1 MADIQKFNFIKFAC
15 LIIFSIYF
23 FLWSQKIFIFD
34 ERYLLFILIPLSF
47 FFFKEKKNK
56 LENVKFLII
65 VNIFIL
71 LHLTYNLFT
80 YELDIIGII
89 KALMGFILLS
99 YVVYFFKDF
108 LIFNIGKIIG
118 IFLFILLVFFLVEN
132 LFFKNY
138 YSLNNFDCLNG
149 WFYKYNI
156 NLRLFT
162 ENSHFGMMA
171 PAIISYFTFRKNE
184 KFQEKIFS
192 VIIISFL
199 FLFLSTTFIM
209 GTLII
214 MSLILFTSFSNTNYF
229 NKIISCIL
237 IIICLLLIFFKPQC
251 NMRITET
258 INGTITYL
266 KISFTK
272 TKIYANKQLSHKEIA
287 DLKKQKIEKIRKDW
301 ISTLDHNTVNLS
313 SEVILNSYHISFNS
327 LVNNPLGNGLNN
339 YDIAFNKYREQLS
352 DDSFLLNSEDAGNN
366 FSKMITEF
374 GIFSFLIF
382 SIIVYFSFKNFVG
395 LPQKAFFLSIILTQ
409 LMRGAGYYNGAFM
422 LSLLII
428 MTIVSSNKKP
438 QD

>member
-1 MADIQKFNFIKFAC
+1 M
-15 LIIFSIYF
+15 
-23 FLWSQKIFIFD
+23 
-34 ERYLLFILIPLSF
+34 
-47 FFFKEKKNK
+47 
-56 LENVKFLII
+56 NV
-65 VNIFIL
+65 
-71 LHLTYNLFT
+71 
-80 YELDIIGII
+80 
-89 KALMGFILLS
+89 
-99 YVVYFFKDF
+99 
-108 LIFNIGKIIG
+108 
-118 IFLFILLVFFLVEN
+118 
-132 LFFKNY
+132 
-138 YSLNNFDCLNG
+138 
-149 WFYKYNI
+149 
-156 NLRLFT
+156 
-162 ENSHFGMMA
+162 
-171 PAIISYFTFRKNE
+171 
-184 KFQEKIFS
+184 
-192 VIIISFL
+192 
-199 FLFLSTTFIM
+199 
-209 GTLII
+209 
-214 MSLILFTSFSNTNYF
+214 
-229 NKIISCIL
+229 
-237 IIICLLLIFFKPQC
+237 
-251 NMRITET
+251 
-258 INGTITYL
+258 L

-272 TKIYANKQLSHKEIA
+272 TKISANKQLSQKEIA
-287 DLKKQKIEKIRKDW
+287 DLKKQKIEKIRRDW